1 MPVVAAALADPAY
14 RLRKAAMD
22 LVAALGSGGAAW
34 REVLKRQATQEQE
47 PGLRDLLAGLI
58 ERLEDD
64 AGDNAFSPSAT
75 ADPFSRNLAASPP
88 TAGV

>member
-1 MPVVAAALADPAY
+1 MKL
-14 RLRKAAMD
+14 
-22 LVAALGSGGAAW
+22 
-34 REVLKRQATQEQE
+34 QATQERE

-58 ERLEDD
+58 DRLEDD
-64 AGDNAFSPSAT
+64 GGDKAFSPSAT